1 MALDIA
7 CGVAFFAN
15 IAMLM
20 YANFNDLYELQM
32 LSILNMMMLSFAL
45 LRDRNK

>member
-1 MALDIA
+1 MLDIA
-7 CGVAFFAN
+7 CGIAFFVN
-15 IAMLM
+15 IGMLM